1 MLSLEDKPIHVGHNS
16 DKKMGKIPEE
26 EQDELRK
33 TFDQQQK
40 EARQLNSQ
48 NNQSAISYPTPSQ
61 DAKKKANLT
70 NEDEYS
76 AQDEFYDG
84 EIQTSNEVKRSNL
97 SIESM
102 TMNNSTPLQTNNTQG
117 MEAVTSKAG
126 KGKNAGAKEA
136 NQSNDYS
143 PQGQDKEYDEEYYDE
158 EDESQRKS

>member
-1 MLSLEDKPIHVGHNS
+1 M
-16 DKKMGKIPEE
+16 
-26 EQDELRK
+26 
-33 TFDQQQK
+33 
-40 EARQLNSQ
+40 
-48 NNQSAISYPTPSQ
+48 
-61 DAKKKANLT
+61 T

-126 KGKNAGAKEA
+126 KGKNAGAKEV
-136 NQSNDYS
+136 NQSNEYS
-143 PQGQDKEYDEEYYDE
+143 PQG
-158 EDESQRKS
+158 